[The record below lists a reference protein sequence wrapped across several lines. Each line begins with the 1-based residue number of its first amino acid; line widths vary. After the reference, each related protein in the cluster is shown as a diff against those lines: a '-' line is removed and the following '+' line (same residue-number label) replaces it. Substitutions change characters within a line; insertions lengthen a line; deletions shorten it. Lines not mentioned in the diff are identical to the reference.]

1 MSFDIETEYADKT
14 MVKEM
19 VLTAEDAIQ
28 FIYCLFKMYDVRLL
42 GDEALKRHPA
52 VPLMFDGHRLDISIN
67 LEWTSGEIDSVTFEE
82 YSVADCILKTAG
94 AFSKSLKPL
103 LIYEVW

>member
-1 MSFDIETEYADKT
+1 MEHWQRRDQEPN
-14 MVKEM
+14 
-19 VLTAEDAIQ
+19 
-28 FIYCLFKMYDVRLL
+28 
-42 GDEALKRHPA
+42 RHVPHGWHLA
-52 VPLMFDGHRLDISIN
+52 VPLMFDGHRLDISIK

-94 AFSKSLKPL
+94 AFSKSLKSL